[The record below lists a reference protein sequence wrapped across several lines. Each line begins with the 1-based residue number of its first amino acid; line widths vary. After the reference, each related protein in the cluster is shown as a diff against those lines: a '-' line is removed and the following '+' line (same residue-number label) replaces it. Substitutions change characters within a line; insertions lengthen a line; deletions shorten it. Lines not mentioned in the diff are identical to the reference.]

1 MWFGPASWKKLC
13 FLRKKRVSS
22 RKGRR
27 VCSQKPRITELPR
40 TAVVAPQQVR
50 GDGCLY

>member
-1 MWFGPASWKKLC
+1 MWFAPASWKKLC

-22 RKGRR
+22 RTGRR
-27 VCSQKPRITELPR
+27 VCSQKPRIIEFPR
-40 TAVVAPQQVR
+40 TAVVASHLLR